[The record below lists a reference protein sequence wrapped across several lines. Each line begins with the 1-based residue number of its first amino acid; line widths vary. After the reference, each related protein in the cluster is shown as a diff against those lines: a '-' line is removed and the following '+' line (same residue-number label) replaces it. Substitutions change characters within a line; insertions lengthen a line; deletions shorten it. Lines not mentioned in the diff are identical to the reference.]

1 MKIISLVLT
10 VIGVFLLIPQLAFAS
25 TLSLSP
31 SSTTIPIGGTVAVSV
46 RLNAGG
52 DSVNAVSAYLSYPAD
67 KLDVA
72 YVSPG
77 SAFAIGA
84 ENSYGGGIIKIS
96 RGSLSGVSGSVGVA
110 TIGFRGKSAGVAN
123 VSFIGGSSAPRASD
137 SSDSLNLGSSG
148 GKTFTVGGSAP
159 VAAPKTGTTT
169 TQPAVSVP
177 LSISDIAVSSIA
189 SGSAIVSW
197 KTSVPADSMVEYG
210 LEKDAYFLNASD
222 ENLALNHQIKLKN
235 PMIIP
240 GLKFHFQVKSRANSG
255 DISTSEDQEFQVPGF
270 QVKVKVVDDN
280 GTPLSGVEVLLYSDP
295 LKAVTDKNGEAIFEN
310 VSEGKHLAVVKATGG
325 EKTAEVNVLGTNTS
339 QKNNSNNVNIKV
351 GTASSSGGIVG
362 VKQSQWITFLA
373 IVISSI
379 AVIGAI
385 VFILRKKYKVVEVN
399 KQDTG

>member
-1 MKIISLVLT
+1 MKIISLVIS
-10 VIGVFLLIPQLAFAS
+10 VIGVFLLIPQLVFAS

-31 SSTTIPIGGTVAVSV
+31 GSTTIPIGGTVAVSV

-77 SAFAIGA
+77 SVFAIGA

-110 TIGFRGKSAGVAN
+110 TIGFRGKSAGSAT

-137 SSDSLNLGSSG
+137 SSDSLSLGSSG
-148 GKTFTVGGSAP
+148 GGTFTVGGTAP
-159 VAAPKTGTTT
+159 AIAPKTGTTT
-169 TQPAVSVP
+169 TKPVVSVP

-189 SGSAIVSW
+189 SGSATISW
-197 KTSVPADSMVEYG
+197 KTSVPADSLVEYG

-235 PMIIP
+235 LMIIP
-240 GLKFHFQVKSRANSG
+240 GLKFHFLVKSRADSG

-280 GTPLSGVEVLLYSDP
+280 GTPLSGIEVLLYSDP
-295 LKAVTDKNGEAIFEN
+295 LKAITNANGEAIFEN
-310 VSEGKHLAVVKATGG
+310 VPEGKHLAVVKAMGG
-325 EKTAEVNVLGTNTS
+325 EKTAEVNVLGASTS

-351 GTASSSGGIVG
+351 NAVSSSSGIAV

-373 IVISSI
+373 VVFSFI
-379 AVIGAI
+379 AVIGII
-385 VFILRKKYKVVEVN
+385 VLVLRKKYKVVEVN
-399 KQDTG
+399 KQDSG